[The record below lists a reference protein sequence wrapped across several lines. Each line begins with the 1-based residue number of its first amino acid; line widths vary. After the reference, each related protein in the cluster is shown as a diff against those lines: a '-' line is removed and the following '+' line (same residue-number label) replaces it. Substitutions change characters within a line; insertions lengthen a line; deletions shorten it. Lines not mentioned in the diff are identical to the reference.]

1 MKDSENDQLQ
11 EIKALLDSFF
21 PDSRLDDEH
30 IQTLTTQN
38 DEQILFGPEKILPY
52 LQTVFFEEHLAEIQ
66 IDHSTRLFFAHLLD
80 DLPSLLEE
88 HDDNGEVVFLEPDYE
103 SGSYL
108 KKLETFI
115 LTPLTPGIGNARV
128 RSSKQV
134 VLRYFSGT
142 VSIELGCSFQKQD
155 VVREIPVLRFN
166 YPVIGRVTRN
176 YRHYRVKTIAT
187 VEAHVCVQNPDS
199 SGGTEICHQI
209 VDISAMGVA
218 FQTQSEDSPYE
229 IGDSLK
235 CTVRVKGIGELT
247 VCGSVRRVAKVR
259 QKQSYTNIC
268 GIRFDLETRAL
279 ATEIEQLAAAIQRLH
294 IREMSNRIS
303 DFRGVRLV
311 R

>member
-1 MKDSENDQLQ
+1 MKGPENDQLQ
-11 EIKALLDSFF
+11 EIKTLLDSFF
-21 PDSRLDDEH
+21 PDSRLEDDQVQAL
-30 IQTLTTQN
+30 ITQN
-38 DEQILFGPEKILPY
+38 DEQILFGPGKILPY

-66 IDHSTRLFFAHLLD
+66 IDLSTRLFCAHLLD
-80 DLPSLLEE
+80 DLPPLEE
-88 HDDNGEVVFLEPDYE
+88 SEDNGEVVFLEPDYE
-103 SGSYL
+103 PGSYL

-142 VSIELGCSFQKQD
+142 VAIELGCSFQQLD
-155 VVREIPVLRFN
+155 VVREMPVLRFN
-166 YPVIGRVTRN
+166 YPVIGRVTKN
-176 YRHYRVKTIAT
+176 YRLYRVKTIAT
-187 VEAHVCVQNPDS
+187 VEAHVCVQT
-199 SGGTEICHQI
+199 SGPSEGPEICHQI

-218 FQTQSEDSPYE
+218 FQTQSEKSPYE
-229 IGDSLK
+229 IGDNLK

-247 VCGSVRRVAKVR
+247 VYGSVRRVAKVR
-259 QKQSYTNIC
+259 QKYSYTNIC

-279 ATEIEQLAAAIQRLH
+279 AAQIEQLAAAIQRLH
-294 IREMSNRIS
+294 IRELANRIS